1 MKGKFYSVRHTKK
14 KAVPR
19 YQITTKLCDW
29 QFLKM
34 LMNVGHKD
42 KMNGENGLTISQV
55 HINAPFDL
63 YNMFQATNKA
73 AISKRQLFNWWIQFA
88 CSFIIRYKTTHISP
102 TWITESIN
110 C

>member
-1 MKGKFYSVRHTKK
+1 M
-14 KAVPR
+14 
-19 YQITTKLCDW
+19 KLCDG

-63 YNMFQATNKA
+63 YSIYFKQQIKQLNV
-73 AISKRQLFNWWIQFA
+73 SKRQLFNWWIQFA